1 MRPSD
6 DQVRAIIA
14 SYSPADILGNPA
26 AQEYVTLFRWV
37 LGEATQEEL
46 LRMHPDLTP
55 AFKKKRGGV
64 RVVVVNEDNS
74 ETEVRV

>member
-1 MRPSD
+1 VRASD
-6 DQVRAIIA
+6 DQLRAIIA
-14 SYSPADILGNPA
+14 SYSPAELAISGA

-64 RVVVVNEDNS
+64 RVVVVQDDGS
-74 ETEVRV
+74 EREVRL

>member
-1 MRPSD
+1 MRQSD
-6 DQVRAIIA
+6 DKLRAIIG
-14 SYSPADILGNPA
+14 SYSLDAREDSA

-46 LRMHPDLTP
+46 LRMHPGLTP

-74 ETEVRV
+74 ETEVRA